1 VISVPAFELA
11 GIAGL
16 AYQPR
21 QPIPEVWRSAA
32 KEAAPEVVAG
42 SLRPQRVAGH
52 VPCLSAIFHFN
63 EPFFTIVTALIIQDF
78 KDLHHVSL
86 LPPVLEGR
94 QAQLIQPL
102 IVGAASE
109 AGDRLDGPLLH
120 FF

>member
-16 AYQPR
+16 AYKPR

-52 VPCLSAIFHFN
+52 V
-63 EPFFTIVTALIIQDF
+63 
-78 KDLHHVSL
+78 
-86 LPPVLEGR
+86 R
-94 QAQLIQPL
+94 
-102 IVGAASE
+102 
-109 AGDRLDGPLLH
+109 
-120 FF
+120 